1 MAAATMGGMTSPA
14 SFTPLWREPEFALGV
29 REMAS
34 VSLGIAAWGLV
45 TGMAMANAGLGVA
58 LSVVMSLTVY
68 AGSAQLA
75 SLPLLVMGAPLWL
88 IWGTALC
95 VNLRFVIFSAQ
106 WRPFFMHLSRRSRLW
121 HGYMSTDMGY
131 VLFMKRYALVHPARG
146 GGTGAGADAAKWA
159 ADGAASAASGQAGDR
174 SLRGPMA
181 YFWGGAVS
189 NWVAWQVSSM
199 IGIVLAES
207 IPDHW
212 GIGFAGTLALLALTC
227 SLITDR
233 ITVLSALMAATAAL
247 AAYALPM
254 RLNIVVAIA
263 AAVVLGVLLDQWHG
277 RQSGASAGSGART

>member
-1 MAAATMGGMTSPA
+1 MSPA
-14 SFTPLWREPEFALGV
+14 SPIPLWREPEFALGA

-58 LSVVMSLTVY
+58 MSLLMSLTVY

-106 WRPFFMHLSRRSRLW
+106 WRPYFMHMSRRARLW
-121 HGYMSTDMGY
+121 HGYMTTDMGY
-131 VLFMKRYALVHPARG
+131 VLFMRRYAMVQPDRQG
-146 GGTGAGADAAKWA
+146 SVPADAAQPDDA
-159 ADGAASAASGQAGDR
+159 R
-174 SLRGPMA
+174 HRGPLA

-189 NWVAWQVSSM
+189 NWIAWQISSVV
-199 IGIVLAES
+199 GILLAES

-263 AAVVLGVLLDQWHG
+263 AAVVLGVVLDQWNE
-277 RQSGASAGSGART
+277 RRTPLSAGSGSRS